1 MRINHQQRTV
11 LHHLRTVG
19 DLTQP
24 DAARLYQIGRL
35 AGRIGELSGFG
46 VAIEAPLVETRT
58 GSRVAA
64 YHLAFEG
71 AGDELAKSWGM
82 L

>member
-1 MRINHQQRTV
+1 MSINRQQRDT

-35 AGRIGELSGFG
+35 AARIGELRGMG
-46 VAIEAPLVETRT
+46 VAIEAPLVETLT

-71 AGDELAKSWGM
+71 AGDDLAKSWGM